1 MKLTYAMKDAIIN
14 AVMADTPHEY
24 SHEQALK
31 DATLVAVGLLPLEVQ
46 AIWNNKDLR
55 HFVATRRT
63 DVVCPV
69 G

>member
-1 MKLTYAMKDAIIN
+1 MKDAIIN